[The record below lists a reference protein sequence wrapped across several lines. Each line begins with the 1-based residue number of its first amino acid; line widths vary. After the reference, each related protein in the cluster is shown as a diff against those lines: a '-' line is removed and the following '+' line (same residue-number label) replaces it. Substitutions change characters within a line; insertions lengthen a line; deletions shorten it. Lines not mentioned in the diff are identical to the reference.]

1 MLLSMEMTN
10 SDQQIGIIIENIF
23 GHNNNQGMYDQE

>member
-1 MLLSMEMTN
+1 MEMTN

-23 GHNNNQGMYDQE
+23 GHNDNQGIYDQE